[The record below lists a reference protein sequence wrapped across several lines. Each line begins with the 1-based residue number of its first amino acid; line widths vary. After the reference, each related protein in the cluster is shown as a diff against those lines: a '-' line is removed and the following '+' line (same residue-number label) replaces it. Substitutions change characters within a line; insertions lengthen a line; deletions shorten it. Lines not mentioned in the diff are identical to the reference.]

1 MKDANVSW
9 LEDLLPKA
17 KGFENSRVVMFN
29 QHIRRDPHVAHMG
42 LLYHA
47 SELLEKIESLHK
59 VRGIIRKQKIG
70 D

>member
-1 MKDANVSW
+1 MKDANMSW
-9 LEDLLPKA
+9 LEDLLPKT
-17 KGFENSRVVMFN
+17 KGFEDSRVIKFN

-47 SELLEKIESLHK
+47 SELLEKIESLRK
-59 VRGIIRKQKIG
+59 VREITWKQKIG

>member
-17 KGFENSRVVMFN
+17 FENSRVVMFN